1 LTCSLDKNIL
11 KLGKPATI
19 RCDHDPAISNRHFL
33 AWTIEQKT
41 DVVHIRPGMPAAN
54 AYVGSFH
61 GRFRDECLNTI
72 RKPKQLTSV
81 LDDFRHQFGWS

>member
-41 DVVHIRPGMPAAN
+41 DVVHIRPGMPATRVPSTN
-54 AYVGSFH
+54 LVNNLS
-61 GRFRDECLNTI
+61 
-72 RKPKQLTSV
+72 P
-81 LDDFRHQFGWS
+81 